1 MAEDVL
7 KGARNRFGRQ
17 ALKALS
23 DSADHIRTCPRCER
37 LFLIAY
43 EANADQF
50 GSIYPQ
56 LPKAMIVSSTEV
68 WLIVKELLPEFRQ
81 CVDWPIEV

>member
-1 MAEDVL
+1 MANDVL
-7 KGARNRFGRQ
+7 KQVRNRFGRS

-23 DSADHIRTCPRCER
+23 ESVNHVRTCPRCER
-37 LFLIAY
+37 LFLVAF
-43 EANADQF
+43 EAGADE
-50 GSIYPQ
+50 SDRINPN
-56 LPKAMIVSSTEV
+56 LPKAMLLSPAYV

>member
-1 MAEDVL
+1 MTDDVL
-7 KGARNRFGRQ
+7 KQARNRFGRS
-17 ALKALS
+17 ALKALA

-37 LFLIAY
+37 LFLVAY
-43 EANADQF
+43 EASADQLDRMN
-50 GSIYPQ
+50 PN
-56 LPKAMIVSSTEV
+56 LPKAILVSPTDV

>member
-7 KGARNRFGRQ
+7 KGLRNRFGREAPQ
-17 ALKALS
+17 PLS
-23 DSADHIRTCPRCER
+23 ESVNHVRTCSRCER
-37 LFLIAY
+37 LFLVAY
-43 EANADQF
+43 EASADE
-50 GSIYPQ
+50 SDRINPN
-56 LPKAMIVSSTEV
+56 LPKAMLLSAKYV